1 MDVLASAHRE
11 KMGRAL
17 ANYLKHFNGSAQGN
31 RSSGQGAGPALR
43 FSLHG
48 RGKLEPPL
56 LRTSR

>member
-11 KMGRAL
+11 KMGRVL
-17 ANYLKHFNGSAQGN
+17 ADYLKHVNGNAQEN
-31 RSSGQGAGPALR
+31 RNSGQGAGPALR

-48 RGKLEPPL
+48 RGKLEPTL